1 MLADYN
7 NYLTHIDYEALWGFS
22 VELAAKWEP
31 QSLIVFDR
39 SVIHSSCHFAN
50 KELQNKLFLTIA
62 LAFSFVLVAQENAD
76 GEPTT
81 IQGLL
86 QLVEEGRTSEQTVNA
101 QREAD
106 FLANKNQQAAK
117 LAREKREL
125 ARQEK
130 IADELETEYKK
141 NDAILVVKE
150 AAYKKELGSLVELF
164 GHLQSSAGEAAVQF
178 SGSLTSPQFGLERV
192 NFLNDLTSKMSET
205 TELPTIR
212 EIEGLWYELQR
223 EMVAS
228 GQVVS
233 FDTTVVDVDGES
245 STCKV
250 TRVGLFNAVCD
261 GKYLEYVS
269 ATGQFAFLP
278 RQPAGRYTKTA
289 KSVGNA
295 EVGEQVRF
303 GIDPTGPTGGSLL
316 ANLIQTPS
324 IMERAQQGREVG
336 YAIIFVG
343 LIAVI
348 FAFYKLYSL
357 YMISTAVKKQANNK
371 ALDAANPLG
380 RVLKVGQDHFNK
392 DIDTLELKL
401 AEAIM
406 AERPA
411 IERWIGAVRIIS
423 VVAPLAGLLG
433 TVTGMIVTFQ
443 MITLYGTGDPKLMAG
458 GISQALVTTVLGL
471 LVAIPTTLLHSFTA
485 SSAKGI
491 ISVLE
496 EQSTG
501 ILAERAEGS

>member
-1 MLADYN
+1 MKNLYVLPFIVLLSLSFIVSAQDNADE
-7 NYLTHIDYEALWGFS
+7 TEEISTVEAL
-22 VELAAKWEP
+22 LALVKEGKTQEQAANT
-31 QSLIVFDR
+31 DR
-39 SVIHSSCHFAN
+39 
-50 KELQNKLFLTIA
+50 
-62 LAFSFVLVAQENAD
+62 EN
-76 GEPTT
+76 
-81 IQGLL
+81 Q
-86 QLVEEGRTSEQTVNA
+86 
-101 QREAD
+101 
-106 FLANKNQQAAK
+106 FLANRDKQASI
-117 LAREKREL
+117 LAAEKREL

-130 IADELETEYKK
+130 IADTLEAEYKK
-141 NDAILVVKE
+141 NEGILRVKE
-150 AAYKKELGSLVELF
+150 DAYKKELGSLVELF

-178 SGSLTSPQFGLERV
+178 SGSLTGAQYGQERV
-192 NFLNDLTSKMSET
+192 NFLNNLTGKMSET

-233 FDTTVVDVDGES
+233 FTTNVIDVDGETS
-245 STCKV
+245 ECNV

-261 GKYLEYVS
+261 GKYLEY
-269 ATGQFAFLP
+269 ATSKGQYAFLP

-406 AERPA
+406 AERPK
-411 IERWIGAVRIIS
+411 IDSGIGFIKIIS
-423 VVAPLAGLLG
+423 VIAPLAGLLG

-471 LVAIPTTLLHSFTA
+471 LVAIPTSLLHSFTQ
-485 SSAKGI
+485 SSARGI
-491 ISVLE
+491 VSILE

-501 ILAERAEGS
+501 ILAERAETK

>member
-1 MLADYN
+1 MKKYLSML
-7 NYLTHIDYEALWGFS
+7 
-22 VELAAKWEP
+22 
-31 QSLIVFDR
+31 
-39 SVIHSSCHFAN
+39 
-50 KELQNKLFLTIA
+50 
-62 LAFSFVLVAQENAD
+62 FVLSLTLNTFIVAQESEGDEA
-76 GEPTT
+76 EISTVEA
-81 IQGLL
+81 LL
-86 QLVEEGRTSEQTVNA
+86 QLVKEGKTKEQSENA
-101 QREAD
+101 DREAK
-106 FLANKNQQAAK
+106 FMANKNEQAAI
-117 LAREKREL
+117 LAAEKREL
-125 ARQEK
+125 ARQER
-130 IADELETEYKK
+130 IADQLEAEYKK
-141 NDAILVVKE
+141 NEEILRVKE
-150 AAYKKELGSLVELF
+150 EAYQKELGSLVELF

-178 SGSLTSPQFGLERV
+178 SGSLTSPQYGLERV
-192 NFLNDLTSKMSET
+192 DFLNELTSKMSET

-233 FDTTVVDVDGES
+233 FDTTVIDVDGES
-245 STCKV
+245 STCNV

-261 GKYLEYVS
+261 GKYLEYVA
-269 ATGQFAFLP
+269 ATGQYAFLP
-278 RQPAGRYTKTA
+278 RQPAGRFTKTA

-295 EVGEQVRF
+295 DAGEQVRF
-303 GIDPTGPTGGSLL
+303 GVDPTGPTGGSLL

-324 IMERAQQGREVG
+324 LAERAAQGREVG

-343 LIAVI
+343 LIGI
-348 FAFYKLYSL
+348 GLAFWKLWSL
-357 YMISTAVKKQANNK
+357 YVLGKAVRTQAGSK
-371 ALDAANPLG
+371 TLDVRNPLG
-380 RVLKVGQDHFNK
+380 RVLKVGEENFNK

-406 AERPA
+406 AERPS
-411 IERWIGAVRIIS
+411 IERGIGAVRIIS

-491 ISVLE
+491 FSVLE

>member
-1 MLADYN
+1 MKK
-7 NYLTHIDYEALWGFS
+7 YLSILFVLSLTFNSFVFAQDAEEETPEVSTVEALLMLVKEGKTQ
-22 VELAAKWEP
+22 E
-31 QSLIVFDR
+31 QS
-39 SVIHSSCHFAN
+39 
-50 KELQNKLFLTIA
+50 
-62 LAFSFVLVAQENAD
+62 EN
-76 GEPTT
+76 
-81 IQGLL
+81 
-86 QLVEEGRTSEQTVNA
+86 S
-101 QREAD
+101 QREAK
-106 FLANKNQQAAK
+106 FLANKNKQAET
-117 LAREKREL
+117 LAAEKREL
-125 ARQEK
+125 ARQER
-130 IADELETEYKK
+130 IADQLEAEYKK
-141 NDAILVVKE
+141 NEEILRVKE
-150 AAYKKELGSLVELF
+150 EAYQKELGSLVELF

-278 RQPAGRYTKTA
+278 RQPVGRFTKTA
-289 KSVGNA
+289 KKVGNA
-295 EVGEQVRF
+295 DPGDQVKF

-324 IMERAQQGREVG
+324 LAERAAQGREVG

-343 LIAVI
+343 LIGI
-348 FAFYKLYSL
+348 GIAFWKLWSL
-357 YMISTAVKKQANNK
+357 FVLGKAVKAQSGSKT
-371 ALDAANPLG
+371 LDVRNPLG
-380 RVLKVGQDHFNK
+380 RVLKVGEENFKK

-406 AERPA
+406 AERPS
-411 IERWIGAVRIIS
+411 IERGIGAVRIIS

>member
-1 MLADYN
+1 MKK
-7 NYLTHIDYEALWGFS
+7 YLSIL
-22 VELAAKWEP
+22 
-31 QSLIVFDR
+31 
-39 SVIHSSCHFAN
+39 
-50 KELQNKLFLTIA
+50 
-62 LAFSFVLVAQENAD
+62 FVLSLTFNTFIFAQESEGDEA
-76 GEPTT
+76 EISTVEA
-81 IQGLL
+81 LL
-86 QLVEEGRTSEQTVNA
+86 QLVKEGKTKEQSANA
-101 QREAD
+101 DREAK
-106 FLANKNQQAAK
+106 FMANKNEQAAI
-117 LAREKREL
+117 LAAEKREL
-125 ARQEK
+125 ARQER
-130 IADELETEYKK
+130 IADQLEAEYKK
-141 NDAILVVKE
+141 NEEILRVKE
-150 AAYKKELGSLVELF
+150 EAYQKELGSLVELF

-178 SGSLTSPQFGLERV
+178 SGSLTSPQYGLERV
-192 NFLNDLTSKMSET
+192 DFLNELTSKMSET

-233 FDTTVVDVDGES
+233 FDTTVIDVDGES
-245 STCKV
+245 STCNV

-261 GKYLEYVS
+261 GKYLEYVA
-269 ATGQFAFLP
+269 ATGQYAFLP
-278 RQPAGRYTKTA
+278 RQPAGRFTKTA

-295 EVGEQVRF
+295 DVGEQVRF
-303 GIDPTGPTGGSLL
+303 GVDPTGPTGGSLL

-324 IMERAQQGREVG
+324 LAERAAQGREVG

-343 LIAVI
+343 LIGI
-348 FAFYKLYSL
+348 GLAFWKLWSL
-357 YMISTAVKKQANNK
+357 YVLGKAVRAQAGSK
-371 ALDAANPLG
+371 TLDVRNPLG
-380 RVLKVGQDHFNK
+380 RVLKVGEENFRK

-406 AERPA
+406 AERPS
-411 IERWIGAVRIIS
+411 IERGIGAVRIIS

>member
-1 MLADYN
+1 M
-7 NYLTHIDYEALWGFS
+7 
-22 VELAAKWEP
+22 K
-31 QSLIVFDR
+31 
-39 SVIHSSCHFAN
+39 
-50 KELQNKLFLTIA
+50 KFLSI
-62 LAFSFVLVAQENAD
+62 LFVLSLTLNTFVVAQESEGDEA
-76 GEPTT
+76 EISTVEA
-81 IQGLL
+81 LL
-86 QLVEEGRTSEQTVNA
+86 QLVKEGKTKEQSENA
-101 QREAD
+101 DREAK
-106 FLANKNQQAAK
+106 FMANKNEQAAI
-117 LAREKREL
+117 LAAEKREL
-125 ARQEK
+125 ARQER
-130 IADELETEYKK
+130 IADQLEAEYKK
-141 NDAILVVKE
+141 NEEILRVKE
-150 AAYKKELGSLVELF
+150 EAYQKELGSLVELF

-178 SGSLTSPQFGLERV
+178 SGSLTSPQYGLERV
-192 NFLNDLTSKMSET
+192 DFLNELTSKMSET

-233 FDTTVVDVDGES
+233 FDTTVIDVDGES
-245 STCKV
+245 STCNV

-261 GKYLEYVS
+261 GKYLEYVA
-269 ATGQFAFLP
+269 ATGQYAFLP
-278 RQPAGRYTKTA
+278 RQPAGRFTKTA

-295 EVGEQVRF
+295 DTGEQVRF
-303 GIDPTGPTGGSLL
+303 GVDPTGPTGGSLL

-324 IMERAQQGREVG
+324 LAERAAQGREVG

-343 LIAVI
+343 LIGI
-348 FAFYKLYSL
+348 GLAFWKLWSL
-357 YMISTAVKKQANNK
+357 YVLGKAVRAQSGSKT
-371 ALDAANPLG
+371 LDVRNPLG
-380 RVLKVGQDHFNK
+380 RVLKVGEENFSK

-406 AERPA
+406 AERPS
-411 IERWIGAVRIIS
+411 IERGIGAVRIIS

>member
-1 MLADYN
+1 MK
-7 NYLTHIDYEALWGFS
+7 NYLSILFILSLSFNNFVFAQETEEEVNEITTVEAL
-22 VELAAKWEP
+22 LA
-31 QSLIVFDR
+31 
-39 SVIHSSCHFAN
+39 
-50 KELQNKLFLTIA
+50 
-62 LAFSFVLVAQENAD
+62 LVKQ
-76 GEPTT
+76 
-81 IQGLL
+81 
-86 QLVEEGRTSEQTVNA
+86 GRTKEQTENTK
-101 QREAD
+101 REAE
-106 FLANKNQQAAK
+106 FMANKNKQAQI
-117 LAREKREL
+117 LADEKAEL
-125 ARQEK
+125 KRQEDE
-130 IADELETEYKK
+130 ADRLEAIYKK
-141 NDAILVVKE
+141 NEEDGRIAEE
-150 AAYKKELGSLVELF
+150 AYQKELGSLVEIF

-178 SGSLTSPQFGLERV
+178 SGSLTSAQYGPERV
-192 NFLNDLTSKMSET
+192 DFLNELTGKMSET
-205 TELPTIR
+205 TELPTMEEIR
-212 EIEGLWYELQR
+212 NLWSLLTEEIA
-223 EMVAS
+223 AS

-233 FDTTVVDVDGES
+233 YEAIVVDVDGAS
-245 STCKV
+245 STCNV

-261 GKYLEYVS
+261 GKYLEYVAAS
-269 ATGQFAFLP
+269 GKYAFLP

-289 KSVGNA
+289 KNIGQA
-295 EVGEQVRF
+295 EVGEQVKF

-324 IMERAQQGREVG
+324 LAERAAQGREVG

-343 LIAVI
+343 LIGIAL
-348 FAFYKLYSL
+348 AFWKLYSL
-357 YMISTAVKKQANNK
+357 YMLGRAVRAQAGTK
-371 ALDAANPLG
+371 ALDVRNPLG
-380 RVLKVGQDHFNK
+380 RVLKVGEDNFKK

-406 AERPA
+406 AERPS
-411 IERWIGAVRIIS
+411 IERGISAVRIIS

>member
-1 MLADYN
+1 MKK
-7 NYLTHIDYEALWGFS
+7 YLPIL
-22 VELAAKWEP
+22 
-31 QSLIVFDR
+31 
-39 SVIHSSCHFAN
+39 
-50 KELQNKLFLTIA
+50 
-62 LAFSFVLVAQENAD
+62 FVLSLTLNTFIFAQESESDEA
-76 GEPTT
+76 EISTVEA
-81 IQGLL
+81 LL
-86 QLVEEGRTSEQTVNA
+86 QLVKEGKTKEQSANA
-101 QREAD
+101 EREAK
-106 FLANKNQQAAK
+106 FMANKNQQAAI
-117 LAREKREL
+117 LAAEKREL
-125 ARQEK
+125 ARQER
-130 IADELETEYKK
+130 IADQLEAEYKK
-141 NDAILVVKE
+141 NEEILRVKE
-150 AAYKKELGSLVELF
+150 EAYQKELGSLVELF

-178 SGSLTSPQFGLERV
+178 SGSLTSPQYGLERV
-192 NFLNDLTSKMSET
+192 DFLNELTSKMSET

-233 FDTTVVDVDGES
+233 FDTTVIDVDGES
-245 STCKV
+245 STCNV

-261 GKYLEYVS
+261 GKYLEYVA
-269 ATGQFAFLP
+269 ATGQYAFLP
-278 RQPAGRYTKTA
+278 RQPAGRFTKTA

-295 EVGEQVRF
+295 DAGEQVRF
-303 GIDPTGPTGGSLL
+303 GVDPTGPTGGSLL

-324 IMERAQQGREVG
+324 LAERAAQGREVG

-343 LIAVI
+343 LIGI
-348 FAFYKLYSL
+348 GLAFWKLWSL
-357 YMISTAVKKQANNK
+357 YVLGKAVRAQSGSKT
-371 ALDAANPLG
+371 LDVRNPLG
-380 RVLKVGQDHFNK
+380 RVLKVGEENFSK

-406 AERPA
+406 AERPS
-411 IERWIGAVRIIS
+411 IERGIGAVRIIS

>member
-1 MLADYN
+1 MKK
-7 NYLTHIDYEALWGFS
+7 YLSIL
-22 VELAAKWEP
+22 
-31 QSLIVFDR
+31 
-39 SVIHSSCHFAN
+39 
-50 KELQNKLFLTIA
+50 
-62 LAFSFVLVAQENAD
+62 FVLSLTLNTFVVAQESEGDEA
-76 GEPTT
+76 EISTVEA
-81 IQGLL
+81 LL
-86 QLVEEGRTSEQTVNA
+86 QLVKEGKTKEQSENA
-101 QREAD
+101 DREAK
-106 FLANKNQQAAK
+106 FMANKNEQAAI
-117 LAREKREL
+117 LAAEKREL
-125 ARQEK
+125 ARQER
-130 IADELETEYKK
+130 IADQLEAEYKK
-141 NDAILVVKE
+141 NEEILRVKE
-150 AAYKKELGSLVELF
+150 EAYQKELGSLVELF

-178 SGSLTSPQFGLERV
+178 SGSLTSPQYGLERV
-192 NFLNDLTSKMSET
+192 DFLNELTSKMSET

-233 FDTTVVDVDGES
+233 FDTTVIDVDGES
-245 STCKV
+245 STCNV

-261 GKYLEYVS
+261 GKYLEYVA
-269 ATGQFAFLP
+269 ATGQYAFLP
-278 RQPAGRYTKTA
+278 RQPAGRFTKTA

-295 EVGEQVRF
+295 DAGEQVRF
-303 GIDPTGPTGGSLL
+303 GVDPTGPTGGSLL

-324 IMERAQQGREVG
+324 LAERAAQGREVG

-343 LIAVI
+343 LIGI
-348 FAFYKLYSL
+348 GLAFWKLWSL
-357 YMISTAVKKQANNK
+357 YVLGKAVRTQAGSK
-371 ALDAANPLG
+371 TLDVRNPLG
-380 RVLKVGQDHFNK
+380 RVLKVGEENFNK

-406 AERPA
+406 AERPS
-411 IERWIGAVRIIS
+411 IERGIGAVRIIS

-471 LVAIPTTLLHSFTA
+471 LVAIPTTLLHSFAA

>member
-1 MLADYN
+1 LVKEGK
-7 NYLTHIDYEALWGFS
+7 TRE
-22 VELAAKWEP
+22 
-31 QSLIVFDR
+31 QS
-39 SVIHSSCHFAN
+39 
-50 KELQNKLFLTIA
+50 
-62 LAFSFVLVAQENAD
+62 ENAD
-76 GEPTT
+76 
-81 IQGLL
+81 
-86 QLVEEGRTSEQTVNA
+86 
-101 QREAD
+101 REKK
-106 FLANKNQQAAK
+106 FLSNKNKQASI
-117 LAREKREL
+117 LAAEKREL

-130 IADELETEYKK
+130 IADKLEADYKK
-141 NDAILVVKE
+141 NEETLRVKE
-150 AAYKKELGSLVELF
+150 EAYKKELGSLVELF

-178 SGSLTSPQFGLERV
+178 GGSLTSAQFGVERV
-192 NFLNDLTSKMSET
+192 AFLNDLTGKMSET

-233 FDTTVVDVDGES
+233 FNTMVSDTDGTTSECNVV
-245 STCKV
+245 
-250 TRVGLFNAVCD
+250 RVGLFNAVCD
-261 GKYLEYVS
+261 GKYLEYS
-269 ATGQFAFLP
+269 ATKGQYAFLP
-278 RQPAGRYTKTA
+278 RQPAGRFTKTA
-289 KSVGNA
+289 KNIAASSS
-295 EVGEQVRF
+295 GEQVKF

-324 IMERAQQGREVG
+324 LVERAQQGREVG
-336 YAIIFVG
+336 YAIIAVG
-343 LIAVI
+343 TIGIIIAI
-348 FAFYKLYSL
+348 YKLIEL
-357 YMISTAVKKQANNK
+357 AGVARAVKNQASSK
-371 ALDAANPLG
+371 AADPRNPLG
-380 RVLKVGQDHFNK
+380 RVLKVGQDHFEK

-485 SSAKGI
+485 SSARGI
-491 ISVLE
+491 ISTLE

-501 ILAERAEGS
+501 ILAEHSEAK

>member
-1 MLADYN
+1 MKK
-7 NYLTHIDYEALWGFS
+7 YLSILFVLSLTFNGFIFAQEEQEEGNEISTVEALLNLVKQGKTQ
-22 VELAAKWEP
+22 E
-31 QSLIVFDR
+31 QS
-39 SVIHSSCHFAN
+39 
-50 KELQNKLFLTIA
+50 
-62 LAFSFVLVAQENAD
+62 ENAK
-76 GEPTT
+76 
-81 IQGLL
+81 
-86 QLVEEGRTSEQTVNA
+86 
-101 QREAD
+101 REAR
-106 FLANKNQQAAK
+106 FMANKNKQAEI
-117 LAREKREL
+117 LAAEKREL
-125 ARQEK
+125 ARQER
-130 IADELETEYKK
+130 IADQLEAEYKK
-141 NDAILVVKE
+141 NEEILRVKE
-150 AAYKKELGSLVELF
+150 EAYQKELGSLVELF

-178 SGSLTSPQFGLERV
+178 SGSLTSGQYGQDRV
-192 NFLNDLTSKMSET
+192 AFLNDLTTKMSET
-205 TELPTIR
+205 TELPSIR

-233 FDTTVVDVDGES
+233 YETTVVDVDGES
-245 STCKV
+245 SQCMV

-261 GKYLEYVS
+261 GKYLEYAAAS
-269 ATGQFAFLP
+269 GQYAFLP

-289 KSVGNA
+289 KNIGNA
-295 EVGEQVRF
+295 ELGEQVKF
-303 GIDPTGPTGGSLL
+303 GVDPTGPTGGSLL

-324 IMERAQQGREVG
+324 LAERAAQGREVG

-343 LIAVI
+343 LIGIAL
-348 FAFYKLYSL
+348 AFWKLWSL
-357 YMISTAVKKQANNK
+357 YVLGRAVRAQADSK
-371 ALDAANPLG
+371 ALDVRNPLG
-380 RVLKVGQDHFNK
+380 RVLKVGEDNFKK

-406 AERPA
+406 AERPS
-411 IERWIGAVRIIS
+411 IERGISAVRIIS

>member
-1 MLADYN
+1 MKK
-7 NYLTHIDYEALWGFS
+7 YLSIL
-22 VELAAKWEP
+22 
-31 QSLIVFDR
+31 
-39 SVIHSSCHFAN
+39 
-50 KELQNKLFLTIA
+50 
-62 LAFSFVLVAQENAD
+62 FVLSLTLNTFVVAQESEGDEA
-76 GEPTT
+76 EISTVEA
-81 IQGLL
+81 LL
-86 QLVEEGRTSEQTVNA
+86 QLVKEGKTKEQSENA
-101 QREAD
+101 DREAK
-106 FLANKNQQAAK
+106 FMANKNEQAAL
-117 LAREKREL
+117 LAAEKREL
-125 ARQEK
+125 ARQER
-130 IADELETEYKK
+130 IADQLEAEYKK
-141 NDAILVVKE
+141 NEEILRVKE
-150 AAYKKELGSLVELF
+150 EAYQKELGSLVELF

-178 SGSLTSPQFGLERV
+178 SGSLTSPQYGLERV
-192 NFLNDLTSKMSET
+192 DFLNELTSKMSET

-233 FDTTVVDVDGES
+233 FDTTVIDVDGES
-245 STCKV
+245 STCNV

-261 GKYLEYVS
+261 GKYLEYVA
-269 ATGQFAFLP
+269 ATGQYAFLP
-278 RQPAGRYTKTA
+278 RQPAGRFTKTA
-289 KSVGNA
+289 KSVGDA
-295 EVGEQVRF
+295 DAGEQVRF

-324 IMERAQQGREVG
+324 LAERAAQGREVG

-343 LIAVI
+343 LIGI
-348 FAFYKLYSL
+348 GLAFWKLWSL
-357 YMISTAVKKQANNK
+357 YVLGKAVRAQAGSK
-371 ALDAANPLG
+371 TLDVRNPLG
-380 RVLKVGQDHFNK
+380 RVLKVGEENFKK

-406 AERPA
+406 AERPS
-411 IERWIGAVRIIS
+411 IERGIGAVRIIS

>member
-1 MLADYN
+1 MKK
-7 NYLTHIDYEALWGFS
+7 YLSIL
-22 VELAAKWEP
+22 
-31 QSLIVFDR
+31 
-39 SVIHSSCHFAN
+39 
-50 KELQNKLFLTIA
+50 
-62 LAFSFVLVAQENAD
+62 FVLSLTLNTFIVAQESEGDEA
-76 GEPTT
+76 EISTVEA
-81 IQGLL
+81 LL
-86 QLVEEGRTSEQTVNA
+86 QLVKEGKTKEQSENA
-101 QREAD
+101 DREAK
-106 FLANKNQQAAK
+106 FMANKNEQAAL
-117 LAREKREL
+117 LAAEKREL
-125 ARQEK
+125 ARQER
-130 IADELETEYKK
+130 IADQLEAEYKK
-141 NDAILVVKE
+141 NEEILRVKE
-150 AAYKKELGSLVELF
+150 EAYQKELGSLVELF

-178 SGSLTSPQFGLERV
+178 SGSLTSPQYGLERV
-192 NFLNDLTSKMSET
+192 DFLNELTSKMSET

-233 FDTTVVDVDGES
+233 FDTTVIDVDGES
-245 STCKV
+245 STCNV

-261 GKYLEYVS
+261 GKYLEYVA
-269 ATGQFAFLP
+269 ATGQYAFLP
-278 RQPAGRYTKTA
+278 RQPAGRFTKTA
-289 KSVGNA
+289 KSVGDA
-295 EVGEQVRF
+295 DTGEQVRF

-324 IMERAQQGREVG
+324 LAERAAQGREVG

-343 LIAVI
+343 LIGI
-348 FAFYKLYSL
+348 GLAFWKLWSL
-357 YMISTAVKKQANNK
+357 YVLGKAVRAQAGSK
-371 ALDAANPLG
+371 TLDVRNPLG
-380 RVLKVGQDHFNK
+380 RVLKVGEENFKK

-406 AERPA
+406 AERPS
-411 IERWIGAVRIIS
+411 IERGIGAVRIIS

>member
-1 MLADYN
+1 MKK
-7 NYLTHIDYEALWGFS
+7 YL
-22 VELAAKWEP
+22 
-31 QSLIVFDR
+31 SL
-39 SVIHSSCHFAN
+39 
-50 KELQNKLFLTIA
+50 L
-62 LAFSFVLVAQENAD
+62 FVLSLTLNTFVVAQESEGDEA
-76 GEPTT
+76 EISTVEA
-81 IQGLL
+81 LL
-86 QLVEEGRTSEQTVNA
+86 QLVKEGKTKEQSENA
-101 QREAD
+101 DREAK
-106 FLANKNQQAAK
+106 FMANKNEQAAI
-117 LAREKREL
+117 LAAEKREL
-125 ARQEK
+125 ARQER
-130 IADELETEYKK
+130 IADQLEAEYKK
-141 NDAILVVKE
+141 NEEILRVKE
-150 AAYKKELGSLVELF
+150 EAYQKELGSLVELF

-178 SGSLTSPQFGLERV
+178 SGSLTSPQYGLERV
-192 NFLNDLTSKMSET
+192 DFLNELTSKMSET

-233 FDTTVVDVDGES
+233 FDTTVIDVDGES
-245 STCKV
+245 STCNV

-261 GKYLEYVS
+261 GKYLEYVA
-269 ATGQFAFLP
+269 ATGQYAYLP
-278 RQPAGRYTKTA
+278 RQPAGRFTKTA

-295 EVGEQVRF
+295 DAGEQVRF
-303 GIDPTGPTGGSLL
+303 GVDPTGPTGGSLL

-324 IMERAQQGREVG
+324 LAERAAQGREVG

-343 LIAVI
+343 LIGI
-348 FAFYKLYSL
+348 GLAFWKLWSL
-357 YMISTAVKKQANNK
+357 YVLGKAVRAQAGSK
-371 ALDAANPLG
+371 TLDVRNPLG
-380 RVLKVGQDHFNK
+380 RVLKVGEENFKK

-406 AERPA
+406 AERPS
-411 IERWIGAVRIIS
+411 IERGIGAVRIIS

>member
-1 MLADYN
+1 MKK
-7 NYLTHIDYEALWGFS
+7 YLSIL
-22 VELAAKWEP
+22 
-31 QSLIVFDR
+31 
-39 SVIHSSCHFAN
+39 
-50 KELQNKLFLTIA
+50 
-62 LAFSFVLVAQENAD
+62 FVLSLTLNTFVVAQESEGDEA
-76 GEPTT
+76 EISTVEA
-81 IQGLL
+81 LL
-86 QLVEEGRTSEQTVNA
+86 QLVKEGKTKEQSENA
-101 QREAD
+101 DREAK
-106 FLANKNQQAAK
+106 FMANKNEQAAL
-117 LAREKREL
+117 LAAEKREL
-125 ARQEK
+125 ARQER
-130 IADELETEYKK
+130 IADQLEAEYKK
-141 NDAILVVKE
+141 NEEILRVKE
-150 AAYKKELGSLVELF
+150 EAYQKELGSLVELF

-178 SGSLTSPQFGLERV
+178 SGSLTGPQYGLERV
-192 NFLNDLTSKMSET
+192 DFLNELTSKMSET

-228 GQVVS
+228 GKVVS
-233 FDTTVVDVDGES
+233 FDTTVIDVDGES

-261 GKYLEYVS
+261 GKYLEYVA
-269 ATGQFAFLP
+269 ATGQYAFLP
-278 RQPAGRYTKTA
+278 RQPAGRFTKTA

-295 EVGEQVRF
+295 DVGEQVRF
-303 GIDPTGPTGGSLL
+303 GVDPTGPTGGSLL

-324 IMERAQQGREVG
+324 LAERAAQGREVG

-343 LIAVI
+343 LIGI
-348 FAFYKLYSL
+348 GLAFWKLWSL
-357 YMISTAVKKQANNK
+357 YVLGRAVRAQAGSK
-371 ALDAANPLG
+371 TLDIRNPLG
-380 RVLKVGQDHFNK
+380 RVLKIGEENFKK

-406 AERPA
+406 AERPS
-411 IERWIGAVRIIS
+411 IERGIGAVRIIS

>member
-1 MLADYN
+1 MKK
-7 NYLTHIDYEALWGFS
+7 YLSIL
-22 VELAAKWEP
+22 
-31 QSLIVFDR
+31 
-39 SVIHSSCHFAN
+39 
-50 KELQNKLFLTIA
+50 
-62 LAFSFVLVAQENAD
+62 FVLSLTLNNFVSAQDSEGVETEISTVEA
-76 GEPTT
+76 
-81 IQGLL
+81 LL
-86 QLVEEGRTSEQTVNA
+86 QLVKEGKTKEQSANA
-101 QREAD
+101 DREAK
-106 FLANKNQQAAK
+106 FMANKNEQAAI
-117 LAREKREL
+117 LAAEKREL
-125 ARQEK
+125 ARQER
-130 IADELETEYKK
+130 IADQLEAEYKK
-141 NDAILVVKE
+141 NEEILRVKE
-150 AAYKKELGSLVELF
+150 EAYQKELGSLVELF

-178 SGSLTSPQFGLERV
+178 SGSLTSPQYGLERV
-192 NFLNDLTSKMSET
+192 DFLNDLTSKMSET

-233 FDTTVVDVDGES
+233 FDTTVIDVDGES
-245 STCKV
+245 STCNV

-261 GKYLEYVS
+261 GKYLEYVA
-269 ATGQFAFLP
+269 ATGQYAFLP
-278 RQPAGRYTKTA
+278 RQPAGRFTKTA

-295 EVGEQVRF
+295 DAGEQVRF

-324 IMERAQQGREVG
+324 LAERAAQGREVG

-343 LIAVI
+343 LIGI
-348 FAFYKLYSL
+348 GLAFWKLWSL
-357 YMISTAVKKQANNK
+357 YVLGKAVRSQAGSK
-371 ALDAANPLG
+371 TLDVRNPLG
-380 RVLKVGQDHFNK
+380 RVLKVGEENFKK

-406 AERPA
+406 AERPS
-411 IERWIGAVRIIS
+411 IERGIGAVRIIS

>member
-1 MLADYN
+1 MKK
-7 NYLTHIDYEALWGFS
+7 YLSILFFLSLTFNSFVFAQDTEDEAAEISSVEALLMLVKEGKTK
-22 VELAAKWEP
+22 E
-31 QSLIVFDR
+31 QS
-39 SVIHSSCHFAN
+39 A
-50 KELQNKLFLTIA
+50 
-62 LAFSFVLVAQENAD
+62 NAD
-76 GEPTT
+76 
-81 IQGLL
+81 
-86 QLVEEGRTSEQTVNA
+86 
-101 QREAD
+101 REAK
-106 FLANKNQQAAK
+106 FMANKNKQAEI
-117 LAREKREL
+117 LAAEKREL
-125 ARQEK
+125 ARQER
-130 IADELETEYKK
+130 IADQLEAEYKK
-141 NDAILVVKE
+141 NEEILRVKE
-150 AAYKKELGSLVELF
+150 DAYQKELGSLVELF

-178 SGSLTSPQFGLERV
+178 SGSLSSPQYGLERV
-192 NFLNDLTSKMSET
+192 DFLNDLTSKMSET

-233 FDTTVVDVDGES
+233 FETTVVDVDGES
-245 STCKV
+245 STCNV

-261 GKYLEYVS
+261 GKYLEYIS
-269 ATGQFAFLP
+269 ATGQYAFLP

-289 KSVGNA
+289 KKVGNA
-295 EVGEQVRF
+295 NPGEQVKF
-303 GIDPTGPTGGSLL
+303 GVDPTGPTGGSLL

-324 IMERAQQGREVG
+324 LAERAAQGREVG

-343 LIAVI
+343 LIGI
-348 FAFYKLYSL
+348 GLAFWKLWSL
-357 YMISTAVKKQANNK
+357 YVLGKAVRAQAGSK
-371 ALDAANPLG
+371 TLDVRNPLG
-380 RVLKVGQDHFNK
+380 RVLKVGEENFKK

-406 AERPA
+406 AERPS
-411 IERWIGAVRIIS
+411 IEKGIGAVRIIS

>member
-1 MLADYN
+1 MKSLYKLPIVLVLMTSFIFAQDATEEVEEVSTVEALLMLVKEGKTKEQAENTERENKFLADKN
-7 NYLTHIDYEALWGFS
+7 KQASI
-22 VELAAKWEP
+22 LAA
-31 QSLIVFDR
+31 
-39 SVIHSSCHFAN
+39 
-50 KELQNKLFLTIA
+50 
-62 LAFSFVLVAQENAD
+62 
-76 GEPTT
+76 
-81 IQGLL
+81 
-86 QLVEEGRTSEQTVNA
+86 
-101 QREAD
+101 
-106 FLANKNQQAAK
+106 
-117 LAREKREL
+117 EKREL

-130 IADELETEYKK
+130 IADTLEAEYKK
-141 NDAILVVKE
+141 NEEILRVKE
-150 AAYKKELGSLVELF
+150 EAYNKELGSLVELF

-178 SGSLTSPQFGLERV
+178 SGSLTGAEYGQDRV
-192 NFLNDLTSKMSET
+192 RFLNDLTGKMSET

-233 FDTTVVDVDGES
+233 FTTSVIDVDGETS
-245 STCKV
+245 ECNV
-250 TRVGLFNAVCD
+250 TRIGLFNAVCD
-261 GKYLEYVS
+261 GKYLEY
-269 ATGQFAFLP
+269 ATSKGQYAFLP

-289 KSVGNA
+289 KKIGNA
-295 EVGEQVRF
+295 NAGDQVKF

-324 IMERAQQGREVG
+324 LLERAQQGREVG
-336 YAIIFVG
+336 YAIIAVG
-343 LIAVI
+343 IIAVI

-357 YMISTAVKKQANNK
+357 YNIGTAVRKQANQDV
-371 ALDAANPLG
+371 ADASNPLG
-380 RVLKVGQDHFNK
+380 RVLKVGKDNFDK

-411 IERWIGAVRIIS
+411 IDQGIGFIKIIS
-423 VVAPLAGLLG
+423 VIAPLAGLLG

-471 LVAIPTTLLHSFTA
+471 LVAIPTSLLHSFTQ
-485 SSAKGI
+485 SSARGI
-491 ISVLE
+491 ISILE

-501 ILAERAEGS
+501 ILAERAESK

>member
-1 MLADYN
+1 MKK
-7 NYLTHIDYEALWGFS
+7 YLPIL
-22 VELAAKWEP
+22 
-31 QSLIVFDR
+31 
-39 SVIHSSCHFAN
+39 
-50 KELQNKLFLTIA
+50 
-62 LAFSFVLVAQENAD
+62 FVLSLTLNTFIFAQESESDEA
-76 GEPTT
+76 EISTVEA
-81 IQGLL
+81 LL
-86 QLVEEGRTSEQTVNA
+86 QLVKEGKTKEQSANA
-101 QREAD
+101 EREAK
-106 FLANKNQQAAK
+106 FMANKNEQAAI
-117 LAREKREL
+117 LAAEKREL
-125 ARQEK
+125 ARQER
-130 IADELETEYKK
+130 IADQLEAEYKK
-141 NDAILVVKE
+141 NEEILRVKE
-150 AAYKKELGSLVELF
+150 EAYQKELGSLVELF

-178 SGSLTSPQFGLERV
+178 SGSLTSPQYGLERV
-192 NFLNDLTSKMSET
+192 DFLNELTSKMSET

-233 FDTTVVDVDGES
+233 FDTTVIDVDGES
-245 STCKV
+245 STCNV

-261 GKYLEYVS
+261 GKYLEYVA
-269 ATGQFAFLP
+269 ATGQYAFLP
-278 RQPAGRYTKTA
+278 RQPAGRFTKTA

-295 EVGEQVRF
+295 DVGEQVRF
-303 GIDPTGPTGGSLL
+303 GVDPTGPTGGSLL

-324 IMERAQQGREVG
+324 LAERAAQGREVG

-343 LIAVI
+343 LIGI
-348 FAFYKLYSL
+348 GLAFWKLWSL
-357 YMISTAVKKQANNK
+357 YVLGKAVRAQSGSKT
-371 ALDAANPLG
+371 LDVRNPLG
-380 RVLKVGQDHFNK
+380 RVLKVGEENFSK

-406 AERPA
+406 AERPS
-411 IERWIGAVRIIS
+411 IERGIGAVRIIS

>member
-1 MLADYN
+1 MKK
-7 NYLTHIDYEALWGFS
+7 YLSIL
-22 VELAAKWEP
+22 
-31 QSLIVFDR
+31 
-39 SVIHSSCHFAN
+39 
-50 KELQNKLFLTIA
+50 
-62 LAFSFVLVAQENAD
+62 FVLSLTLNTFVVAQESEGDEA
-76 GEPTT
+76 EISTVEA
-81 IQGLL
+81 LL
-86 QLVEEGRTSEQTVNA
+86 QLVKEGKTKEQSENA
-101 QREAD
+101 DREAK
-106 FLANKNQQAAK
+106 FMANKNEQAAI
-117 LAREKREL
+117 LAAEKREL
-125 ARQEK
+125 ARQER
-130 IADELETEYKK
+130 IADQLEAEYKK
-141 NDAILVVKE
+141 NEEILRVKE
-150 AAYKKELGSLVELF
+150 EAYQKELGSLVELF

-178 SGSLTSPQFGLERV
+178 SGSLTSPQYGLERV
-192 NFLNDLTSKMSET
+192 DFLNELTSKMSET

-233 FDTTVVDVDGES
+233 FDTTVIDVDGES
-245 STCKV
+245 STCNV

-261 GKYLEYVS
+261 GKYLEYVA
-269 ATGQFAFLP
+269 ATGQYAFLP
-278 RQPAGRYTKTA
+278 RQPAGRFTKTA

-295 EVGEQVRF
+295 DAGEQVRF
-303 GIDPTGPTGGSLL
+303 GVDPTGPTGGSLL

-324 IMERAQQGREVG
+324 LAERAAQGREVG

-343 LIAVI
+343 LIGI
-348 FAFYKLYSL
+348 GLAFWKLWSL
-357 YMISTAVKKQANNK
+357 YVLGKAVRAQSGSKT
-371 ALDAANPLG
+371 LDVRNPLG
-380 RVLKVGQDHFNK
+380 RVLKVGEENFSK

-406 AERPA
+406 AERPS
-411 IERWIGAVRIIS
+411 IERGIGAVRIIS

>member
-1 MLADYN
+1 MKK
-7 NYLTHIDYEALWGFS
+7 YLSIL
-22 VELAAKWEP
+22 
-31 QSLIVFDR
+31 
-39 SVIHSSCHFAN
+39 
-50 KELQNKLFLTIA
+50 
-62 LAFSFVLVAQENAD
+62 FVLSLTLNTFVFAQESEGDEA
-76 GEPTT
+76 EISTVEA
-81 IQGLL
+81 LL
-86 QLVEEGRTSEQTVNA
+86 QLVKEGKTKEQSANA
-101 QREAD
+101 EREAK
-106 FLANKNQQAAK
+106 FMANKNQQAAI
-117 LAREKREL
+117 LAAEKREL
-125 ARQEK
+125 ARQER
-130 IADELETEYKK
+130 IADQLEAEYKK
-141 NDAILVVKE
+141 NEEILRVKE
-150 AAYKKELGSLVELF
+150 EAYQKELGSLVELF

-178 SGSLTSPQFGLERV
+178 SGSLTSPQYGLDRV
-192 NFLNDLTSKMSET
+192 DFLNSLTSKMSET

-233 FDTTVVDVDGES
+233 FDTIVIDVDGES
-245 STCKV
+245 SACNV

-261 GKYLEYVS
+261 GKYLEYVAS
-269 ATGQFAFLP
+269 TGQYAFLP
-278 RQPAGRYTKTA
+278 RQPAGRFTKTA

-295 EVGEQVRF
+295 DAGEQVRF

-324 IMERAQQGREVG
+324 LAERAAQGREVG

-343 LIAVI
+343 LIGI
-348 FAFYKLYSL
+348 GLAFWKLWSL
-357 YMISTAVKKQANNK
+357 YVLGKAVRAQSGSKT
-371 ALDAANPLG
+371 LDVRNPLG
-380 RVLKVGQDHFNK
+380 RVLKVGEENFSK

-406 AERPA
+406 AERPS
-411 IERWIGAVRIIS
+411 IERGIGAVRIIS

>member
-1 MLADYN
+1 MKK
-7 NYLTHIDYEALWGFS
+7 YLSILFVLSLTFNGFIFAQEEQEEGNEISTVEALLNLVKQGKTQ
-22 VELAAKWEP
+22 E
-31 QSLIVFDR
+31 QS
-39 SVIHSSCHFAN
+39 
-50 KELQNKLFLTIA
+50 
-62 LAFSFVLVAQENAD
+62 ENAK
-76 GEPTT
+76 
-81 IQGLL
+81 
-86 QLVEEGRTSEQTVNA
+86 
-101 QREAD
+101 REAR
-106 FLANKNQQAAK
+106 FMANKNKQAEI
-117 LAREKREL
+117 LAAEKREL
-125 ARQEK
+125 ARQER
-130 IADELETEYKK
+130 IADQLEAEYKK
-141 NDAILVVKE
+141 NEEILRVKE
-150 AAYKKELGSLVELF
+150 EAYQKELGSLVELF

-178 SGSLTSPQFGLERV
+178 SGSLTSGQYGQDRV
-192 NFLNDLTSKMSET
+192 AFLNDLTTKMSET
-205 TELPTIR
+205 TELPSIR

-233 FDTTVVDVDGES
+233 YETTVVDVDGES
-245 STCKV
+245 SQCMV

-261 GKYLEYVS
+261 GKYLEYAAAS
-269 ATGQFAFLP
+269 GQYAFLP

-289 KSVGNA
+289 KNIGNA
-295 EVGEQVRF
+295 ELGEQVKF
-303 GIDPTGPTGGSLL
+303 GVDPTGPTGGSLL

-324 IMERAQQGREVG
+324 LAERAAQGREVG

-343 LIAVI
+343 LIGIAL
-348 FAFYKLYSL
+348 AFWKLWSL
-357 YMISTAVKKQANNK
+357 YVLGRAVRAQANTK
-371 ALDAANPLG
+371 AIDVRNPLG
-380 RVLKVGQDHFNK
+380 RVLKVGEDNFKK

-406 AERPA
+406 AERPS
-411 IERWIGAVRIIS
+411 IERGISAVRIIS

>member
-1 MLADYN
+1 MLVKEGK
-7 NYLTHIDYEALWGFS
+7 TKE
-22 VELAAKWEP
+22 
-31 QSLIVFDR
+31 QS
-39 SVIHSSCHFAN
+39 
-50 KELQNKLFLTIA
+50 
-62 LAFSFVLVAQENAD
+62 ENAD
-76 GEPTT
+76 
-81 IQGLL
+81 
-86 QLVEEGRTSEQTVNA
+86 
-101 QREAD
+101 REAK
-106 FLANKNQQAAK
+106 FMANKNKQAEI
-117 LAREKREL
+117 LAAEKREL
-125 ARQEK
+125 ARQER
-130 IADELETEYKK
+130 IADQLEAEYKK
-141 NDAILVVKE
+141 NEAILIVKE
-150 AAYKKELGSLVELF
+150 EAYQKELGSLVELF

-178 SGSLTSPQFGLERV
+178 SGSLSSPQYGLERV
-192 NFLNDLTSKMSET
+192 DFLNDLTSKMSET

-233 FDTTVVDVDGES
+233 FETTVVDVDGES
-245 STCKV
+245 STCNV

-261 GKYLEYVS
+261 GKYLEYIS
-269 ATGQFAFLP
+269 ATGQYAFLP

-289 KSVGNA
+289 KKVGNA
-295 EVGEQVRF
+295 DPGEQVKF
-303 GIDPTGPTGGSLL
+303 GVDPTGPTGGSLL

-324 IMERAQQGREVG
+324 LAERAAQGREVG

-343 LIAVI
+343 LIGI
-348 FAFYKLYSL
+348 GLAFWKLWSL
-357 YMISTAVKKQANNK
+357 YVLGKAVRAQAGSK
-371 ALDAANPLG
+371 TLDVRNPLG
-380 RVLKVGQDHFNK
+380 RVLKVGEDNFKK

-406 AERPA
+406 AERPS
-411 IERWIGAVRIIS
+411 IEKGIGAVRIIS

>member
-1 MLADYN
+1 M
-7 NYLTHIDYEALWGFS
+7 
-22 VELAAKWEP
+22 
-31 QSLIVFDR
+31 
-39 SVIHSSCHFAN
+39 N
-50 KELQNKLFLTIA
+50 KFLSI
-62 LAFSFVLVAQENAD
+62 LFVLVLSFNTFVFAQDSEEEVNEVSTVEA
-76 GEPTT
+76 
-81 IQGLL
+81 LL
-86 QLVEEGRTSEQTVNA
+86 MLVKEGKTKEQAANSD
-101 QREAD
+101 REAKFMAD
-106 FLANKNQQAAK
+106 KNKQASILAA
-117 LAREKREL
+117 EKREL

-130 IADELETEYKK
+130 IADQLEAEYKK
-141 NDAILVVKE
+141 NEAILVVKE
-150 AAYKKELGSLVELF
+150 EAYQKELGSLVELF

-178 SGSLTSPQFGLERV
+178 SGSLTGPQYGVERV
-192 NFLNDLTSKMSET
+192 GFLNDLTSKMSET

-223 EMVAS
+223 EMIAS

-233 FDTTVVDVDGES
+233 FDTNVIDPDGEAS
-245 STCKV
+245 ACNV

-261 GKYLEYVS
+261 GKYLEYIS
-269 ATGQFAFLP
+269 STGDYAFLP
-278 RQPAGRYTKTA
+278 RQPESRYTKTA
-289 KSVGNA
+289 KKVGNA
-295 EVGEQVRF
+295 DAGELVKF
-303 GIDPTGPTGGSLL
+303 GVDPTGPQGGSLL

-324 IMERAQQGREVG
+324 LLERAQQGREVG

-343 LIAVI
+343 LIGI
-348 FAFYKLYSL
+348 GLAFWKLYSL
-357 YMISTAVKKQANNK
+357 YILSLAVKKQSKSK
-371 ALDAANPLG
+371 AVDVRNPLG
-380 RVLKVGQDHFNK
+380 RVLKVGEDNFKK

-406 AERPA
+406 AERPE
-411 IERWIGAVRIIS
+411 IERGIGAVRIIS

-471 LVAIPTTLLHSFTA
+471 LVAIPTTLLHSFAA

-501 ILAERAEGS
+501 ILAERAETK

>member
-1 MLADYN
+1 MKKYLSILFVLSLSLN
-7 NYLTHIDYEALWGFS
+7 NFISAQESGDEETEISSVEALLMLVKEGKTK
-22 VELAAKWEP
+22 E
-31 QSLIVFDR
+31 QS
-39 SVIHSSCHFAN
+39 
-50 KELQNKLFLTIA
+50 
-62 LAFSFVLVAQENAD
+62 ENAD
-76 GEPTT
+76 
-81 IQGLL
+81 
-86 QLVEEGRTSEQTVNA
+86 
-101 QREAD
+101 REAK
-106 FLANKNQQAAK
+106 FMANKNKQAEI
-117 LAREKREL
+117 LAAEKREL
-125 ARQEK
+125 ARQER
-130 IADELETEYKK
+130 IADQLEAEYKK
-141 NDAILVVKE
+141 NEAILRVKE
-150 AAYKKELGSLVELF
+150 EAYQKELGSLVELF

-178 SGSLTSPQFGLERV
+178 SGSLSSPQYGLERV
-192 NFLNDLTSKMSET
+192 DFLNDLTSKMSET

-233 FDTTVVDVDGES
+233 FETTVVDVDGES
-245 STCKV
+245 STCNV

-261 GKYLEYVS
+261 GKYLEYIS
-269 ATGQFAFLP
+269 ATGQYAFLP

-289 KSVGNA
+289 KKVGNA
-295 EVGEQVRF
+295 DPGEQVKF
-303 GIDPTGPTGGSLL
+303 GVDPTGPTGGSLL

-324 IMERAQQGREVG
+324 LAERAAQGREVG

-343 LIAVI
+343 LIGI
-348 FAFYKLYSL
+348 GLAFWKLWSL
-357 YMISTAVKKQANNK
+357 YVLGKAVRAQAGSK
-371 ALDAANPLG
+371 TLDVRNPLG
-380 RVLKVGQDHFNK
+380 RVLKVGEDNFKK

-406 AERPA
+406 AERPS
-411 IERWIGAVRIIS
+411 IEKGIGAVRIIS

>member
-1 MLADYN
+1 MKK
-7 NYLTHIDYEALWGFS
+7 YLSILFVLSLTFNGFIFAQEEQEEGNEISTVEALLNLVKQGKTQ
-22 VELAAKWEP
+22 E
-31 QSLIVFDR
+31 QS
-39 SVIHSSCHFAN
+39 
-50 KELQNKLFLTIA
+50 
-62 LAFSFVLVAQENAD
+62 ENAK
-76 GEPTT
+76 
-81 IQGLL
+81 
-86 QLVEEGRTSEQTVNA
+86 
-101 QREAD
+101 REAR
-106 FLANKNQQAAK
+106 FMANKNKQAEI
-117 LAREKREL
+117 LAAEKREL
-125 ARQEK
+125 ARQER
-130 IADELETEYKK
+130 IADQLEAEYKK
-141 NDAILVVKE
+141 NEEILRVKE
-150 AAYKKELGSLVELF
+150 EAYQKELGSLVELF

-178 SGSLTSPQFGLERV
+178 SGSLTSGQYGQDRV
-192 NFLNDLTSKMSET
+192 AFLNDLTTKMSET
-205 TELPTIR
+205 TELPSIR

-233 FDTTVVDVDGES
+233 YETTVVDVDGES
-245 STCKV
+245 SQCMV

-261 GKYLEYVS
+261 GKYLEYAAAS
-269 ATGQFAFLP
+269 GQYAFLP

-289 KSVGNA
+289 KNIGNA
-295 EVGEQVRF
+295 ELGEQVKF
-303 GIDPTGPTGGSLL
+303 GVDPTGPTGGSLL

-324 IMERAQQGREVG
+324 LAERAAQGREVG

-343 LIAVI
+343 LIGIAL
-348 FAFYKLYSL
+348 AFWKLWSL
-357 YMISTAVKKQANNK
+357 YVLGRAVRAQANSK
-371 ALDAANPLG
+371 ALDVRNPLG
-380 RVLKVGQDHFNK
+380 RVLKVGEDNFKK

-406 AERPA
+406 AERPS
-411 IERWIGAVRIIS
+411 IERGISAVRIIS

-501 ILAERAEGS
+501 ILAERAEGSY

>member
-1 MLADYN
+1 MKK
-7 NYLTHIDYEALWGFS
+7 YLPIL
-22 VELAAKWEP
+22 
-31 QSLIVFDR
+31 
-39 SVIHSSCHFAN
+39 
-50 KELQNKLFLTIA
+50 
-62 LAFSFVLVAQENAD
+62 FVLSLTLNTFIFAQESESDEA
-76 GEPTT
+76 EISTVEA
-81 IQGLL
+81 LL
-86 QLVEEGRTSEQTVNA
+86 QLVKEGKTKEQSANA
-101 QREAD
+101 EREAK
-106 FLANKNQQAAK
+106 FMANKNQQAAI
-117 LAREKREL
+117 LAAEKREL
-125 ARQEK
+125 ARQER
-130 IADELETEYKK
+130 IADQLEAEYKK
-141 NDAILVVKE
+141 NEEILRVKE
-150 AAYKKELGSLVELF
+150 EAYQKELGSLVELF

-178 SGSLTSPQFGLERV
+178 SGSLTSPQYGLERV
-192 NFLNDLTSKMSET
+192 DFLNELTSKMSET

-233 FDTTVVDVDGES
+233 FDTTVIDVDGES
-245 STCKV
+245 STCNV

-261 GKYLEYVS
+261 GKYLEYVA
-269 ATGQFAFLP
+269 ATGQYAFLP
-278 RQPAGRYTKTA
+278 RQPAGRFTKTA

-295 EVGEQVRF
+295 DAGEQVRF
-303 GIDPTGPTGGSLL
+303 GVDPTGPTGGSLL

-324 IMERAQQGREVG
+324 LAERAAQGREVG

-343 LIAVI
+343 LIGI
-348 FAFYKLYSL
+348 GLAFWKLWSL
-357 YMISTAVKKQANNK
+357 YVLGKAVRAQAGSK
-371 ALDAANPLG
+371 TLDVRNPLG
-380 RVLKVGQDHFNK
+380 RVLKVGEENFKK

-406 AERPA
+406 AERPS
-411 IERWIGAVRIIS
+411 IERGIGAVRIIS

>member
-1 MLADYN
+1 M
-7 NYLTHIDYEALWGFS
+7 
-22 VELAAKWEP
+22 K
-31 QSLIVFDR
+31 
-39 SVIHSSCHFAN
+39 
-50 KELQNKLFLTIA
+50 KFLSI
-62 LAFSFVLVAQENAD
+62 LFVLSLSYSSIVIAQESDDAD
-76 GEPTT
+76 APEVSTVE
-81 IQGLL
+81 QLL
-86 QLVEEGRTSEQTVNA
+86 MLVKEGKTKEQTENSK
-101 QREAD
+101 REAE
-106 FLANKNQQAAK
+106 FLANKNKQAEI
-117 LAREKREL
+117 LAAEKREL
-125 ARQEK
+125 ARQER
-130 IADELETEYKK
+130 IADQLEAEYKK
-141 NDAILVVKE
+141 NEEILRVKE
-150 AAYKKELGSLVELF
+150 EAYQKELGSLVELF

-178 SGSLTSPQFGLERV
+178 SGSLTSAQFGTERV
-192 NFLNDLTSKMSET
+192 DFLNDLTSKMSET

-212 EIEGLWYELQR
+212 EIEGLWFELKN
-223 EMVAS
+223 EMIAS

-233 FDTTVVDVDGES
+233 FDTTVVDVDGET
-245 STCKV
+245 STCNV

-261 GKYLEYVS
+261 GKYLEYV
-269 ATGQFAFLP
+269 ATTGQYAFLP

-289 KSVGNA
+289 KKVGDA
-295 EVGEQVRF
+295 EPGDQIKF

-324 IMERAQQGREVG
+324 LAERAAQGREVG

-343 LIAVI
+343 LIGI
-348 FAFYKLYSL
+348 GLAFWKLWSL
-357 YMISTAVKKQANNK
+357 YVLGKAVRAQAGSK
-371 ALDAANPLG
+371 TLDVRNPLG
-380 RVLKVGQDHFNK
+380 RVLKVGEENFKK

-406 AERPA
+406 AERPS
-411 IERWIGAVRIIS
+411 IERGIGAVRIIS

>member
-1 MLADYN
+1 MKK
-7 NYLTHIDYEALWGFS
+7 YLPIL
-22 VELAAKWEP
+22 
-31 QSLIVFDR
+31 
-39 SVIHSSCHFAN
+39 
-50 KELQNKLFLTIA
+50 
-62 LAFSFVLVAQENAD
+62 FVLSLTLNTFIFAQESESDEA
-76 GEPTT
+76 EISTVEA
-81 IQGLL
+81 LL
-86 QLVEEGRTSEQTVNA
+86 QLVKEGKTKEQSANA
-101 QREAD
+101 EREAK
-106 FLANKNQQAAK
+106 FMANKNQQAAI
-117 LAREKREL
+117 LAAEKREL
-125 ARQEK
+125 ARQER
-130 IADELETEYKK
+130 IADQLEAEYKK
-141 NDAILVVKE
+141 NEEILRVKE
-150 AAYKKELGSLVELF
+150 EAYQKELGSLVELF

-178 SGSLTSPQFGLERV
+178 SGSLTSPQYGLERV
-192 NFLNDLTSKMSET
+192 DFLNELTSKMSET

-233 FDTTVVDVDGES
+233 FDTTVIDVDGES
-245 STCKV
+245 STCNV

-261 GKYLEYVS
+261 GKYLEYVA
-269 ATGQFAFLP
+269 ATGQYAFLP
-278 RQPAGRYTKTA
+278 RQPAGRFTKTA
-289 KSVGNA
+289 KSVGDA
-295 EVGEQVRF
+295 DAGEQVRF

-324 IMERAQQGREVG
+324 LAERAAQGREVG

-343 LIAVI
+343 LIGI
-348 FAFYKLYSL
+348 GLAFWKLWSL
-357 YMISTAVKKQANNK
+357 YVLGKAVRAQAGSK
-371 ALDAANPLG
+371 TLDVRNPLG
-380 RVLKVGQDHFNK
+380 RVLKVGEENFSK

-406 AERPA
+406 AERPS
-411 IERWIGAVRIIS
+411 IERGIGAVRIIS

>member
-1 MLADYN
+1 MKKFLSI
-7 NYLTHIDYEALWGFS
+7 LFILSLSHS
-22 VELAAKWEP
+22 
-31 QSLIVFDR
+31 SLI
-39 SVIHSSCHFAN
+39 
-50 KELQNKLFLTIA
+50 
-62 LAFSFVLVAQENAD
+62 LAQDSEDSDTPEVS
-76 GEPTT
+76 T
-81 IQGLL
+81 
-86 QLVEEGRTSEQTVNA
+86 VEELLMLVKEGKTKEQTENSK
-101 QREAD
+101 RESE
-106 FLANKNQQAAK
+106 FLANKNKQADI
-117 LAREKREL
+117 LAAEKREL
-125 ARQEK
+125 ARQER
-130 IADELETEYKK
+130 IADQLEAEYKK
-141 NDAILVVKE
+141 NEEILRVKE
-150 AAYKKELGSLVELF
+150 EAYQKELGSLVELF

-178 SGSLTSPQFGLERV
+178 SGSLTSAEYGLERV
-192 NFLNDLTSKMSET
+192 AFLNDLTAKMSET

-233 FDTTVVDVDGES
+233 FDTTVVDLDGES
-245 STCKV
+245 TSCNV

-269 ATGQFAFLP
+269 SGEYAFLP

-289 KSVGNA
+289 KNIGNA

-303 GIDPTGPTGGSLL
+303 GVDPTGPTGGSLL

-324 IMERAQQGREVG
+324 LAERAQQGREVG
-336 YAIIFVG
+336 YAIITVG
-343 LIAVI
+343 LIGIGIAFWKLWSLFVLGKAVR
-348 FAFYKLYSL
+348 A
-357 YMISTAVKKQANNK
+357 QAGSK
-371 ALDAANPLG
+371 TLDVRNPLG
-380 RVLKVGQDHFNK
+380 RVLKVGEENFKK

-406 AERPA
+406 AERPS
-411 IERWIGAVRIIS
+411 IERGIGAVRIIS

-501 ILAERAEGS
+501 ILAERAETS